1 MVYGGNL
8 DSVIWVTVAGSVF
21 GLIGLCVRAVTKS
34 NCKEFSCCFGI
45 VTCSRH
51 NGKYDIKYNSNGNG
65 NGNSSTLTSEYSIA
79 KSSIDS
85 LDIDLDSIH
94 VTSPPM
100 IPNISRLS
108 EEFALNTHNIDR

>member
-21 GLIGLCVRAVTKS
+21 GLIGLCIRAVTKS

-51 NGKYDIKYNSNGNG
+51 NGKYDIKYNSNGNR
-65 NGNSSTLTSEYSIA
+65 NGNSSTLTSEDSIA

-85 LDIDLDSIH
+85 LDIDLNSIH
-94 VTSPPM
+94 VTLPPI
-100 IPNISRLS
+100 IPNISHLS
-108 EEFALNTHNIDR
+108 EESALDTHNIDR

>member
-1 MVYGGNL
+1 MVYTGNL

-51 NGKYDIKYNSNGNG
+51 NGKYDIKTTTGG
-65 NGNSSTLTSEYSIA
+65 TKG
-79 KSSIDS
+79 
-85 LDIDLDSIH
+85 
-94 VTSPPM
+94 
-100 IPNISRLS
+100 
-108 EEFALNTHNIDR
+108 